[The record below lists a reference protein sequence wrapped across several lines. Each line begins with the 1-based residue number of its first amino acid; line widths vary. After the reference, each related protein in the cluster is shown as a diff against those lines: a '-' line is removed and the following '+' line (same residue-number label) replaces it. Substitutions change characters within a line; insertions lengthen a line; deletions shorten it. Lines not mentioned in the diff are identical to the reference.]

1 MVGGRSIPGAKRNGR
16 MVHRQNFR
24 FAQRRPAHRH
34 RRQQRDRRLSP
45 RRHLLRQQQLLR
57 SFGRAG
63 LRGHP
68 DQPGGGPDRAGSHLS
83 GSDVLRRSA
92 FRLPVAR
99 LRIRAHPRPVRGRS
113 QAEAEEIRSGAA
125 WRRSLRGR
133 LREKIM
139 DTTPNEVRK
148 LNFDDYS
155 TAKHLEHAAQQARAR
170 NYQDFLIVD
179 VDAHHYENE
188 SYKEVFQYI
197 ESPVIRHDVMDS
209 AQRPGRSGL
218 LNSSVGN
225 QNLGGRITRSNLRRL
240 QKVPQDGRHRDVAM
254 TVEWMDSLG
263 VDYACLFPTP
273 MLFLGLH
280 PQVEIEVALCRAYN
294 RWLCERILAVE
305 PRLISMLYLPFNDPE
320 AAYQTVKD
328 FGDKKGVVG
337 FMVTSPRYKPVHDNA
352 YMKTYA
358 LLEELGKPISFH
370 AAYSWEDRALQMTN
384 RFISVHSL
392 GFMWFNMIHMTNWV
406 INGLPERFPKL
417 KVMWIES
424 GLTWAYSLMQRL
436 DHSYMMRT
444 SDCPSLKRR
453 PSEYMREMF
462 YSSQPME
469 KPDDPSILE
478 ATFKIINAETQL
490 VWSSDYPHWDFDL
503 PSVIYDLPFVKE
515 DAKRNI
521 LGGNSARLFGLD
533 PKPVKKI
540 P

>member
-1 MVGGRSIPGAKRNGR
+1 MVR
-16 MVHRQNFR
+16 RQGIGLAR
-24 FAQRRPAHRH
+24 RRPADRD

-45 RRHLLRQQQLLR
+45 RRRLLRLQQLLR
-57 SFGRAG
+57 PFRRAG

-68 DQPGGGPDRAGSHLS
+68 DQSGRGLDRAGSHLS
-83 GSDVLRRSA
+83 GADVLQRGA
-92 FRLPVAR
+92 LRLAVAR
-99 LRIRAHPRPVRGRS
+99 LRIRAHDRPVHRRP
-113 QAEAEEIRSGAA
+113 QAEAEEIRGGAA
-125 WRRSLRGR
+125 RRRHLRGR
-133 LREKIM
+133 LREQIM

-209 AQRPGRSGL
+209 AQRPGRSAMI
-218 LNSSVGN
+218 NSSVGN

-240 QKVPQDGRHRDVAM
+240 QKVPADGRHRDVAM
-254 TVEWMDSLG
+254 TIEWMDSLG

-337 FMVTSPRYKPVHDNA
+337 FMVTSPRYKPVKNLGDKKGAVGFWVTPPPYKPVHDNA

-417 KVMWIES
+417 KVLWIES
-424 GLTWAYSLMQRL
+424 GLTWAYALMQRL
-436 DHSYMMRT
+436 DHSYLMRT
-444 SDCPSLKRR
+444 SDCPSLKRK
-453 PSEYMREMF
+453 PSEYMREMY

-469 KPDDPSILE
+469 KPDDNSIRE
-478 ATFKIINAETQL
+478 ATFK
-490 VWSSDYPHWDFDL
+490 
-503 PSVIYDLPFVKE
+503 
-515 DAKRNI
+515 
-521 LGGNSARLFGLD
+521 
-533 PKPVKKI
+533 
-540 P
+540 